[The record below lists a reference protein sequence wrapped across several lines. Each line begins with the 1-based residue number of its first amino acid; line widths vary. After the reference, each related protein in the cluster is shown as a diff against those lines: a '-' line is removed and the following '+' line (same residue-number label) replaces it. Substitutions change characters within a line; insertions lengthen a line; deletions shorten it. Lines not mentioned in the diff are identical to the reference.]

1 MITPKR
7 TFFYQP
13 NPLTSTICWSW
24 TFVLLLLGVIFW
36 LEVTQFS
43 WITLFFFVLFGF
55 ISTFQI
61 IFRKITIENSHFKVG
76 HVMNPNWLD
85 IDMHEINNL
94 RAHKFTLSFDYQQ
107 RHCIF
112 MLPANSVIEINGII
126 NAYQ

>member
-1 MITPKR
+1 MTTSKR

-24 TFVLLLLGVIFW
+24 TFILLLLGIIFW

-43 WITLFFFVLFGF
+43 WITLFFFTLFTL
-55 ISTFQI
+55 ISAAQLY
-61 IFRKITIENSHFKVG
+61 FRKITIENGQFMVG
-76 HVMNPNWLD
+76 HVMNPNWLR
-85 IDMHEINNL
+85 IPMHNINNL
-94 RAHKFTLSFDYQQ
+94 HAGKFTISFDYQQ
-107 RHCIF
+107 NHYLF